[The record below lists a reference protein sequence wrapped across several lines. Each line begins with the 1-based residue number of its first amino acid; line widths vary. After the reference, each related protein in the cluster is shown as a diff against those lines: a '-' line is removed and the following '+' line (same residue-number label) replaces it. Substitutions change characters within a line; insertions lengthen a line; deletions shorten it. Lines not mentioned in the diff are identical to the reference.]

1 MISLVKD
8 IINPHNWIK
17 LISEPKKIKIV
28 FDRIFYYPGLNF
40 YKIKPK
46 FLQNLYKKYIISFL
60 IKLAKKNKNLN
71 YFFFNEVIDNN
82 LDVNHSLLAFN
93 LEELLERKKVNK
105 VFSCLKNNGVC
116 VINNV
121 LSDDESNRIKKIFDN
136 INLKNDGSNKLNIKE
151 LNSNQKSQDVKV
163 LVVKDNLENLN
174 ELKFLSDNISKNIF
188 GVKINANLIY
198 MTHESLKIPEKI
210 LKGDNNLHVDRYLP
224 NLKLIYFPYDVD
236 IDSAPFSYALGS
248 HKINEEYLNF
258 FKNNSQNIF
267 DESNNEA
274 KRFLSKKTEITVRAN
289 SLVLTLTNGFHGRTP
304 FEKNKKRSALFL
316 TYPDFNLF
324 RLFTYWSINQRK

>member
-1 MISLVKD
+1 MLSLVKD
-8 IINPHNWIK
+8 IINPYNWIK

-46 FLQNLYKKYIISFL
+46 FFQNLYKKYIISIL
-60 IKLAKKNKNLN
+60 IKLSNKNKNLS
-71 YFFFNEVIDNN
+71 YFFFNEVNDNN
-82 LDVNHSLLAFN
+82 LVVNDSLLTFN
-93 LEELLERKKVNK
+93 LEELLEIKKVNK

-121 LSDDESNRIKKIFDN
+121 LSDDESNRIKKTFNN
-136 INLKNDGSNKLNIKE
+136 INLNNNGSNKLIINE

-163 LVVKDNLENLN
+163 LVVKSNLENLN
-174 ELKFLSDNISKNIF
+174 ELKSLSDNISKKVF
-188 GVKINANLIY
+188 GVKINANVTY
-198 MTHESLKIPEKI
+198 MTHESIKIPEKI
-210 LKGDNNLHVDRYLP
+210 LRGDNNLHVDRYLP
-224 NLKLIYFPYDVD
+224 NLKLIYFPFDVD
-236 IDSAPFSYALGS
+236 IQSAPFSYALGS
-248 HKINEEYLNF
+248 HKINEDYLNF

-267 DESNNEA
+267 DESNDEA

-289 SLVLTLTNGFHGRTP
+289 SLVLALTNGFHGRTP
-304 FEKNKKRSALFL
+304 FKKSKKRSALFL

-324 RLFTYWSINQRK
+324 RLFTYWSINQKN